1 VEGHGGVDYHQV
13 EAAGGQELQGP
24 FPIGGQDGLVTGCR
38 QGGPGGQEGIRL
50 VVDDED
56 PGHYPPATV
65 TPSPSTI
72 RPTS

>member
-1 VEGHGGVDYHQV
+1 VKGHRRVEHDQVD
-13 EAAGGQELQGP
+13 AAGDQQFQGP
-24 FPIGGQDGLVTGCR
+24 VAVGGQHALVTGAH
-38 QGGPGGQEGIRL
+38 QGGLGRQERIRL

-56 PGHYPPATV
+56 AGHYPPTTA